1 MVKRI
6 ALGFL
11 AVLTSVFGAW
21 LLYVGAAQEQSP
33 RDIDEWGLIPGPLA
47 FGIWCGG
54 KMYTKD
60 FVLQLRLGGL
70 GMILTLVATKGI
82 GYLVSQAAV
91 EGVAGEHLKI
101 SAYGAVQLVVGL
113 FLVGAS
119 ARSRWPV
126 PETG

>member
-6 ALGFL
+6 VLGFL

-21 LLYVGAAQEQSP
+21 LLYVGGAQEQVP
-33 RDIDEWGLIPGPLA
+33 RDMDVWGLFPGPLA

-60 FVLQLRLGGL
+60 FILQLRLGGL
-70 GMILTLVATKGI
+70 GLILTLVATKVT

-91 EGVAGEHLKI
+91 EGVAGEHLRI
-101 SAYGAVQLVVGL
+101 GAYGAVQLVVGL
-113 FLVGAS
+113 FLVGAA